1 MGAGAPATVTASWSL
16 LVVMLRPKRTAT
28 ALTTAAMM
36 IIPNCHGDDVG
47 ASDGCWAWLVDAA
60 GDDYGDDVV
69 EDEGQLVL
77 TMFILMVHDDDDGAN
92 LAFGTVRCQL

>member
-36 IIPNCHGDDVG
+36 IPNCHGDDVG

-69 EDEGQLVL
+69 EYEGQLVL